1 MQKSIVYVSNS
12 DMLKPKGGFDGLGAE
27 IYSRL
32 TNHFPDLLLLDKLN
46 PPVQLLNKGLAKL
59 YRTLHIPSFFP
70 AFSDQR
76 LGQIAQMVEIGL
88 CKSRGPVFF
97 HGATPWVDVKPAS
110 EYFVFTDCCFETYIN
125 TYHEVSAYSK
135 RDIQRIVLK
144 EKFFLQMANTV
155 FFSSQWALDE
165 TKKRYGVEGKNFLNI
180 SQGPL
185 GNSAPNSF
193 PERMPRNQF
202 VFIGLDFKGKGG
214 PEICRAF
221 AALVEIFPGYTL
233 QIIGE
238 RPPDV
243 FLQAKGIEYLGYID
257 KSTAEGRA
265 LLMETYQMSKALL
278 LLTQK
283 DIAPVVIIESG
294 MNGCPAI
301 ANRHCAIPEM
311 IEDGVNGYLVG
322 KSVNELFDAMKR
334 IALMDDE
341 SLMNMREQAFVLS
354 NQRFSWD
361 RSMGMVIEQIRFSKT
376 NTTWQR
382 H

>member
-1 MQKSIVYVSNS
+1 
-12 DMLKPKGGFDGLGAE
+12 MLKPKGGFDGLGAE

-32 TNHFPDLLLLDKLN
+32 GSHFPDLLLLDKLN
-46 PPVQLLNKGLAKL
+46 PPVKLLNKGLAKL

-88 CKSRGPVFF
+88 HNRKGLVFF
-97 HGATPWVDVKPAS
+97 HGATPWVDVRTAS
-110 EYFVFTDCCFETYIN
+110 DYFIFTDCCYETYIS

-135 RDIQRIVLK
+135 QDTQRIAQK
-144 EKFFLQMANTV
+144 EKFFFEKATCV

-165 TKKRYGVEGKNFLNI
+165 TKKRYGLEGKNFLNI

-185 GNSAPNSF
+185 GNSAPHSF
-193 PERMPRNQF
+193 PGKMPMNQF

-214 PEICRAF
+214 PEICKAF
-221 AALVEIFPGYTL
+221 AALVEKFPGYTL
-233 QIIGE
+233 KIIGE

-243 FLQAKGIEYLGYID
+243 FLQAEGIEYLGYID
-257 KSTAEGRA
+257 KSTAAGRA

-322 KSVNELFDAMKR
+322 KSVSELFDAMNR
-334 IALMDDE
+334 IALMDGNT
-341 SLMNMREQAFVLS
+341 LMNMRAQACALAT
-354 NQRFSWD
+354 QRFSWD
-361 RSMGMVIEQIRFSKT
+361 RSMGMVIEQLRLS
-376 NTTWQR
+376 
-382 H
+382 